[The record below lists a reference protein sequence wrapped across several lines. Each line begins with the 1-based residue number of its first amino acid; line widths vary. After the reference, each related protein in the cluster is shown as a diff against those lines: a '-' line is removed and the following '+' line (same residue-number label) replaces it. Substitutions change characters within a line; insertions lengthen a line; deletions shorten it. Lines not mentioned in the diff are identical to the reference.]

1 MEEKLIPYVLKSTYL
16 SIFICTTGVVKVTYG
31 IIKDNNLVFILGL
44 LCVITGYLLIRR
56 KLKEHIRDTQ

>member
-1 MEEKLIPYVLKSTYL
+1 MEEKIIPDILKSTYL
-16 SIFICTTGVVKVTYG
+16 SVFICAIGVVKVTYG

-44 LCVITGYLLIRR
+44 LCVIAGYLLIRI

>member
-1 MEEKLIPYVLKSTYL
+1 MEEKLIPYVLKSKYL
-16 SIFICTTGVVKVTYG
+16 SVFICATGVVKVTYG

-56 KLKEHIRDTQ
+56 KLKEHIRDT